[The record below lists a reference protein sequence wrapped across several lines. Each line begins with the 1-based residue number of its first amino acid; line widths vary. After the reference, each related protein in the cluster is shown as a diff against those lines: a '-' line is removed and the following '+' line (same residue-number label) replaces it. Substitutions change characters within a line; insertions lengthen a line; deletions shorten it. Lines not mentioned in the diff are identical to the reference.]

1 MLPYYLNYRY
11 TLAAKL
17 AVQPIYTES
26 LNFLNA
32 FTGDSGI
39 KITSWKVT
47 EKGRSVRKAEAKF
60 FARHKTTLRFVIE
73 LDSAALQI
81 HLRLFYSVGSFLLS
95 LGAALGYLKFGES
108 LLGLWQRFYP
118 TAEEKAEDYLRN
130 ERDPNEKLKHLRS
143 SE

>member
-1 MLPYYLNYRY
+1 M
-11 TLAAKL
+11 
-17 AVQPIYTES
+17 
-26 LNFLNA
+26 LNA

-39 KITSWKVT
+39 KLTSWKVT
-47 EKGRSVRKAEAKF
+47 EKGRSVRRTEAKF
-60 FARHKTTLRFVIE
+60 FARHKTTVRFVIE
-73 LDSAALQI
+73 LDSAAFQI

-108 LLGLWQRFYP
+108 MLGFWQTLYP
-118 TAEEKAEDYLRN
+118 TAEEKAEDYVRN